1 MTSKLAIASI
11 FVAAPILAACAS
23 FGPGKLFEKAVLVPV
38 GNSSVAE
45 VDQLQA
51 WQTEDGY
58 VLTGRLMQFGSA
70 GLRRGHIHVRA
81 ADSGAEPDAGW
92 AAFTDRGR
100 RITTALKVSRFSVN
114 LGKSVPPDSKLEVRY
129 HGDAQS

>member
-23 FGPGKLFEKAVLVPV
+23 FRPGKLFEKAVLVPA

-51 WQTEDGY
+51 
-58 VLTGRLMQFGSA
+58 V
-70 GLRRGHIHVRA
+70 
-81 ADSGAEPDAGW
+81 
-92 AAFTDRGR
+92 
-100 RITTALKVSRFSVN
+100 
-114 LGKSVPPDSKLEVRY
+114 
-129 HGDAQS
+129 